1 MFSMLF
7 FILFSKSF
15 FGFGQT
21 AEISIELADS
31 DKRKQVEIKNEDDRR
46 EKHFLYYD
54 GETVSGTVS
63 FDFYLT
69 ILLFR
74 VVILSGNL
82 GLF

>member
-1 MFSMLF
+1 MKIIIPELIECFLCFIFLNLF
-7 FILFSKSF
+7 LKSF

-63 FDFYLT
+63 FDSYLYHP
-69 ILLFR
+69 I
-74 VVILSGNL
+74 I
-82 GLF
+82 